1 MANSILSQFQ
11 RWYKQRLTLRFRLAL
26 WTGIAIFTISAAL
39 TLFINF
45 AASTTTPRY
54 EGVSGPQPATPES
67 QAPGDSVLSRSSVPP
82 PAVQPAATEQARNG
96 ISPVT
101 VALIQE
107 NVLNRVRQISL
118 VGLGLVAV
126 MGGLAAYW
134 ITGLAL
140 RPVHTVSTA
149 AQQISARSLDKRLAI
164 SGPNDEL
171 KKLADAF
178 DTMLD
183 RLQRAFEQQSNF
195 TADAAHELRT
205 PLSTLR
211 TNLEVIQS
219 DPEATINDYREM
231 AEAFERSL
239 TRLEKLVEDMLL
251 LAQGET
257 GINFE
262 EVALGGLV
270 EELLGELTP
279 LSREKNVS
287 LQFGGE
293 SEVMIRGDTALLRRA
308 VGNLIENGIYYN
320 RPDGNVRID
329 LEQREKWI
337 YLRIADTGVGIP
349 PENLDLI
356 FDRFYRVDS
365 SRSRR
370 KGGAGLGLSIAAHII
385 QLHGGQIQVESNPG
399 FGSTFTVNLPL

>member
-1 MANSILSQFQ
+1 MANSILSRFQ
-11 RWYKQRLTLRFRLAL
+11 QWYKQRLTLRLRLAL
-26 WTGIAIFTISAAL
+26 WSGIAIFTISAAL
-39 TLFINF
+39 TLFINIT
-45 AASTTTPRY
+45 ALTTTPRY
-54 EGVSGPQPATPES
+54 EGLSGPQSATPEA
-67 QAPGDSVLSRSSVPP
+67 QAPSDSASSKSSVPP
-82 PAVQPAATEQARNG
+82 LAVQPAATEEAKSG
-96 ISPVT
+96 ISPLD

-118 VGLGLVAV
+118 AGLGLVAV

-140 RPVHTVSTA
+140 RPVHTVSAA

-164 SGPNDEL
+164 AGPNDEL

-178 DTMLD
+178 DAMLD
-183 RLQRAFEQQSNF
+183 RLQQAFEQQSNF
-195 TADAAHELRT
+195 AADAAHELRT

-219 DPEATINDYREM
+219 DPEATIDDYREM

-239 TRLEKLVEDMLL
+239 PRLEKLVEDLLL

-262 EVALGGLV
+262 EVALGDLV
-270 EELLGELTP
+270 EELLSELTP
-279 LSREKNVS
+279 LAQEKNVL
-287 LQFGGE
+287 LQFTGE
-293 SEVMIRGDTALLRRA
+293 SEVIIRCDIALLRRA
-308 VGNLIENGIYYN
+308 ISNMIENGIYYN
-320 RPDGNVRID
+320 RPGGNVRIV
-329 LEQREKWI
+329 LEQREKWV
-337 YLRIADTGVGIP
+337 YLCIVDTGVGIP

-356 FDRFYRVDS
+356 FNRFYRGDS
-365 SRSRR
+365 SRSCR

-385 QLHGGQIQVESNPG
+385 QLHGGQIQVESKPG
-399 FGSTFTVNLPL
+399 FESTFTISLPV

>member
-1 MANSILSQFQ
+1 MANSLLSRFR
-11 RWYKQRLTLRFRLAL
+11 RWYKQRLTLRLRLAL
-26 WTGIAIFTISAAL
+26 WSGIAIFTISAAL

-45 AASTTTPRY
+45 AASTATLGY
-54 EGVSGPQPATPES
+54 EGLSGPQSATPGA
-67 QAPGDSVLSRSSVPP
+67 QAPGDSISSKSIVPP
-82 PAVQPAATEQARNG
+82 LAVQPAVTQEARSG
-96 ISPVT
+96 ISPVD

-118 VGLGLVAV
+118 AGLGLVAV

-140 RPVHTVSTA
+140 RPVHTVSSA
-149 AQQISARSLDKRLAI
+149 AQQISAKSLDKRLAVA
-164 SGPNDEL
+164 GPNDEL

-183 RLQRAFEQQSNF
+183 RLQEAFEQQSNF
-195 TADAAHELRT
+195 TVDAAHELRT

-219 DPEATINDYREM
+219 DPKATVEDYREM

-239 TRLEKLVEDMLL
+239 TRLEKLVEDLLL
-251 LAQGET
+251 LAQGEA

-262 EVALGGLV
+262 EIALGNLV

-279 LSREKNVS
+279 LAREKNVS
-287 LQFGGE
+287 LQFTGE
-293 SEVMIRGDTALLRRA
+293 SEVIIRGDTALLRRA
-308 VGNLIENGIYYN
+308 ISNLIENGIYYN
-320 RPDGNVRID
+320 RPGGNVRID
-329 LEQREKWI
+329 LEQREKWV
-337 YLRIADTGVGIP
+337 YLHITDTGAGIP
-349 PENLDLI
+349 PENLDRV
-356 FDRFYRVDS
+356 FDRFYREDS

-370 KGGAGLGLSIAAHII
+370 RGGAGLGLSIASHII
-385 QLHGGQIQVESNPG
+385 QLHGGQIQAESKSD
-399 FGSTFTVNLPL
+399 FGSIFTVTLPT